1 MFFTCTASNHAYC
14 NHSEVSSAENN
25 LEQAIESA
33 RLLDAVST
41 QYVHAHEAPTVKS
54 RKPVKVVA
62 KATKKTIK
70 NAAGKRFNVDMH
82 CHYQNIDVA
91 AMAAPLHPFQKEPS
105 IIYANQLT
113 RDVNMKQ
120 MKDRANKLSDIATR
134 LKDMDRMQI
143 DVQIISPSPSQY
155 YYYAEADFGLALSRA
170 SNDRIAEIVASHPDR
185 FAGMCTVPLQNPK
198 MAVKEL
204 ERCVKKLGMRGV
216 EICTNVNGID
226 LADKRLGLDK
236 FFAKAEELGTTIFMH
251 PMGFTHADRMT
262 DYYFNNIIGNPL
274 ESTLAVSH
282 LIFGGVLDRFP
293 KLKFVVAHGGGYLA
307 HYRARMDHGW
317 KARPDAQT
325 VIKKKPSSYL
335 KKFYFDT
342 ITFDTGMLESLVDLY
357 GTKHVVMGSDY
368 PYDMADDTPVDS
380 VARIKDLSSTDR
392 QLILGGNAARLF
404 NLKKR

>member
-1 MFFTCTASNHAYC
+1 MFFTCTASNHEFCSHGSQDHPAQ
-14 NHSEVSSAENN
+14 S
-25 LEQAIESA
+25 LG
-33 RLLDAVST
+33 DAVEIAARSVT
-41 QYVHAHEAPTVKS
+41 GKS
-54 RKPVKVVA
+54 SQSA
-62 KATKKTIK
+62 KALKPKAGTKTSAKVAPKTIK
-70 NAAGKRFNVDMH
+70 SPTGKRFNVDMH
-82 CHYQNIDVA
+82 CHYQNNEVA
-91 AMAAPLHPFQKEPS
+91 AMAAPLNPFQKEPS
-105 IIYANQLT
+105 IIYANQMT
-113 RDVNMKQ
+113 REVNMKQ

-134 LKDMDRMQI
+134 LKDMDRMGI
-143 DVQIISPSPSQY
+143 DVQIVSPSPSQY
-155 YYYAEADFGLALSRA
+155 YYYADADFGLELSRA
-170 SNDRIAEIVASHPDR
+170 SNDRIAEIVASTPDR

-236 FFAKAEELGTTIFMH
+236 FFAKAEELGIVIFMH

-262 DYYFNNIIGNPL
+262 DHYFNNIIGNPL

-317 KARPDAQT
+317 KARPDSST
-325 VIKKKPSSYL
+325 IIKKKPSSYL

-342 ITFDTGMLESLVDLY
+342 ITFDTGMLESLIDLY
-357 GTKHVVMGSDY
+357 GAKHVLMGSDY
-368 PYDMADDTPVDS
+368 PYDMADDTPVQS
-380 VARIKDLSSTDR
+380 VQNVQSLNAADR
-392 QLILGGNAARLF
+392 QLILGGNSARLF
-404 NLKKR
+404 NLRKR